1 MQTSFVLVSEHKSG
15 LLVTGTENSS
25 GFSHTER
32 YLSQKGICVAGSRVG
47 FRHSRAQIMS
57 RGSHYSPSLFPA
69 FNMQLSA
76 LGSTW

>member
-47 FRHSRAQIMS
+47 FRHGCIQGLR
-57 RGSHYSPSLFPA
+57 
-69 FNMQLSA
+69 
-76 LGSTW
+76 